1 MSKVSA
7 CHRAR
12 QWDCNAAD
20 EKHGN
25 ANHRCQL
32 HRSRA
37 HRIDFQVHQS
47 TVNSP
52 SMPFMK
58 CGGPL
63 PSAPLTLPSATKQAY
78 T

>member
-1 MSKVSA
+1 MSKVWA

-12 QWDCNAAD
+12 QWDCYAAD

-37 HRIDFQVHQS
+37 H
-47 TVNSP
+47 
-52 SMPFMK
+52 
-58 CGGPL
+58 
-63 PSAPLTLPSATKQAY
+63 
-78 T
+78 